1 LSVDTA
7 VAMLGAGVPAFL
19 QPQQGAGHARYAQFR
34 NLYVE
39 RADYFLYAFLDLA
52 QAQGQPP
59 SVAGAFDDAIERAER
74 GWAELIGEV
83 EREYEA
89 GTSPSDP
96 RVQELASRWRALVE
110 QFTGGDP
117 GIRAS
122 LERMYREEG
131 VERASHGM
139 VKPELMEYVGRA
151 MAAGGD

>member
-1 LSVDTA
+1 MSEGYYT
-7 VAMLGAGVPAFL
+7 PERR
-19 QPQQGAGHARYAQFR
+19 ARLA
-34 NLYVE
+34 E
-39 RADYFLYAFLDLA
+39 RRRRFGYE
-52 QAQGQPP
+52 
-59 SVAGAFDDAIERAER
+59 AIERAER
-74 GWAELIGEV
+74 DWAELTAEV

-89 GTSPSDP
+89 GTRPSDP

-131 VERASHGM
+131 VERASRGM

-151 MAAGGD
+151 MAAGGL